1 MQKMQ
6 RVEVKLLGKLGRKF
20 GRHYSFMARSPR
32 DVISA
37 LSNQIEGFREYLRC
51 AHEQGIGFR
60 LVDQDPDGM
69 EYEGVMLPCRRLV
82 IAPIVTG
89 SGATGRILIGVALVA
104 LAFVSFGGSVA
115 AGSLFAG
122 FAAGSGFALG
132 SSVLFSLGLGL
143 VLTGVSQLLTPQP
156 RLQNSNSESERRDS
170 FLFDRAAE
178 STTQG
183 QPVPVVYGK
192 YLAASPLIISS
203 SITTKQVPV

>member
-51 AHEQGIGFR
+51 AHEHGIGFR

-89 SGATGRILIGVALVA
+89 SGATGRILVGVALVA

-122 FAAGSGFALG
+122 YAAGSGFALG
-132 SSVLFSLGLGL
+132 SGVLFSLGLGL

-156 RLQNSNSESERRDS
+156 RLPSESERRDS

-178 STTQG
+178 LTTQG

>member
-1 MQKMQ
+1 LRQSLQ
-6 RVEVKLLGKLGRKF
+6 GR
-20 GRHYSFMARSPR
+20 
-32 DVISA
+32 
-37 LSNQIEGFREYLRC
+37 
-51 AHEQGIGFR
+51 
-60 LVDQDPDGM
+60 
-69 EYEGVMLPCRRLV
+69 
-82 IAPIVTG
+82 
-89 SGATGRILIGVALVA
+89 GATGRILIGVALVA

-132 SSVLFSLGLGL
+132 SGVLFSLGLGL